1 MKGVIVMQP
10 EIAEIHPVKAGDDE
24 LRQCYEAI
32 WATYA
37 ADYPSRPVAPYVSW
51 EQQIR
56 MPTSMLGP
64 QRLWAAR
71 VGGRIVA
78 AATVAFPEQ
87 ENRQLTITTVQVPAP
102 LRRRGIGTALLHATL
117 PGTRAE
123 GRSTVTGGLKAGGDG
138 ERWALGLGFE
148 KVEERVLQNLVVSDV
163 DPGRWDV
170 PAPAG
175 FRAERWIGA
184 APEPLVAGYARA
196 RTAISDAPTG
206 RSNDKV
212 PDWTTQRVRSYEA
225 EIRDR
230 DCELW
235 TVVAV
240 HESSGTI
247 AGLTEMELRPGRPL
261 GIQLDTAV
269 LGEYRGHGL
278 GQFIKAAMMRWLLAD
293 RPQIAMVA
301 TNTDAGNVHMIRV
314 NHQLGYVTDAAISK
328 VEADVETV
336 DRKCRNPTAGPHS
349 RCSPATAPAPAAPA
363 PGAPTTA
370 S

>member
-1 MKGVIVMQP
+1 MKGLIVMQP
-10 EIAEIHPVKAGDDE
+10 EIAEVHPVKAADDE

-37 ADYPSRPVAPYVSW
+37 ADYPSRPVPPYASW

-71 VGGRIVA
+71 VRRRVVA

-87 ENRQLTITTVQVPAP
+87 ENRHLATMTVQVPVP

-117 PGTRAE
+117 PATRAE
-123 GRSTVTGGLKAGGDG
+123 GRSTVIGGPKTGGDG

-148 KVEERVLQNLVVSDV
+148 KVEERVLQNLVISDV

-175 FRAERWIGA
+175 FRIQHWTGA
-184 APEPLVAGYARA
+184 APEPLVAGFARA
-196 RTAISDAPTG
+196 RTAITDAPTG
-206 RSNDKV
+206 RSTDEF

-225 EIRDR
+225 EIRER
-230 DCELW
+230 GCELR

-240 HESSGTI
+240 HESSGAI
-247 AGLTEMELRPGRPL
+247 AGLTEMELQPGRDL

-269 LGEYRGHGL
+269 LREYRGRGL
-278 GQFIKAAMMRWLLAD
+278 GRFIKGAMMQWLLAD
-293 RPQIAMVA
+293 RPQIKMVA

-314 NHQLGYVTDAAISK
+314 NHQLGYVTDVAISK
-328 VEADVETV
+328 VQGDLETL
-336 DRKCRNPTAGPHS
+336 DRKCHKS
-349 RCSPATAPAPAAPA
+349 
-363 PGAPTTA
+363 GANHG
-370 S
+370 